1 MKQNILYIL
10 MIITALFGTVELVFG
25 QGSVSGYKYITSN
38 SISYNPSGGTLNC
51 VSNNAISLTNKSQ
64 IVNEDVAVTFTFGN
78 NIASYYSIY
87 EDLKISGHK
96 TNYLAWKVSI
106 PYYFIN
112 VTSFK
117 MEIRCTVGLNAGKG
131 VATIF
136 TGDKSH
142 SENVYKS
149 DVFKYVTLSLNDLS
163 LGLNDKITLTTS
175 NSSSADFYIQ
185 SLGYTYTLS
194 YYELDISALNK
205 AIEEAVKISV
215 NDLGGFTKTTFT
227 NALEKAKTVQEE
239 SVFPTSYWDGSNSQG
254 KQNPT
259 TVNNATSALR
269 GALELAI
276 AYLEAK
282 AEINNLK
289 AQGDSW
295 PKGLSVNVD
304 NALTELDKATDKNG
318 INNAKNNA
326 KNLISIIL
334 ERNLPEK
341 KFFTLTLPFDY
352 NLNGITDGKDIAYAA
367 QLALVTHNEK
377 DCYTLY
383 FKQVE
388 DGQMRANQPYIV
400 WLPVGLPDF
409 GNVVVNFGE
418 EGSITVNGWT
428 MQGNYTPNTP
438 MNGNF
443 GIAKGLLCKGEGENA
458 KINAYTAYFIPP
470 THSHGTENVRAR
482 VAVMDEGGN
491 TTYIGELKDLNGNA
505 AEEVF
510 GIDGMRLPE
519 MRKGINIVRQ
529 KDGSVRKIVK

>member
-1 MKQNILYIL
+1 
-10 MIITALFGTVELVFG
+10 MIITALFGRGEMVFG
-25 QGSVSGYKYITSN
+25 QSGYVLKSIDAEYYADVKTLDNNLSNGRIT
-38 SISYNPSGGTLNC
+38 
-51 VSNNAISLTNKSQ
+51 LTNECK
-64 IVNEDVAVTFTFGN
+64 INNNIFTTTFTIGDNVNYIVEGMAFKVGSGKRYN
-78 NIASYYSIY
+78 NFNYSINSLLISFNLRGLR
-87 EDLKISGHK
+87 LKMNASSK
-96 TNYLAWKVSI
+96 LKVILS
-106 PYYFIN
+106 P
-112 VTSFK
+112 
-117 MEIRCTVGLNAGKG
+117 LNGNSKEWTLTTGKQ
-131 VATIF
+131 
-136 TGDKSH
+136 
-142 SENVYKS
+142 
-149 DVFKYVTLSLNDLS
+149 DLS
-163 LGLNDKITLTTS
+163 LSESDIN
-175 NSSSADFYIQ
+175 NSSSIKISYDNAT
-185 SLGYTYTLS
+185 SLGPIPYLHDVTYTYTLS
-194 YYELDISALNK
+194 YYELDISSLNT
-205 AIEEAVKISV
+205 AIEEAKKVSV
-215 NDLGGFTKTTFT
+215 NELGDFTKKTFTEAFT
-227 NALEKAKTVQEE
+227 NANTVKAE
-239 SVFPTSYWDGSNSQG
+239 SAFPTSYWDGSNSQG

-269 GALELAI
+269 RALELAI

-295 PKGLSVNVD
+295 PEGLSVNID
-304 NALTELDKATDKNG
+304 NALTALDNATDING
-318 INNAKNNA
+318 INNAKNQIN
-326 KNLISIIL
+326 IVL

-352 NLNGITDGKDIAYAA
+352 NLNGIKNGANVAYAA

-491 TTYIGELKDLNGNA
+491 TTYIGELKDLDGNA
-505 AEEVF
+505 PEEVF
-510 GIDGMRLPE
+510 GIDGTRLPE

>member
-1 MKQNILYIL
+1 MKQKILYIL
-10 MIITALFGTVELVFG
+10 IIITAFFGRGEMVFGQSDVDGYKYKIVVNTTSKMGGGYQWEKEKDNCFYKSPSDYITFYLRSDVELVRISNTFDTSDDYIDATLSWKTSQDYYLVNITKLELYAYHNLIWNSPYHSINGVSVKTKFG
-25 QGSVSGYKYITSN
+25 AGNGNAATSECNLYNDDYVEVKTGNNDTYITY
-38 SISYNPSGGTLNC
+38 ISATY
-51 VSNNAISLTNKSQ
+51 K
-64 IVNEDVAVTFTFGN
+64 
-78 NIASYYSIY
+78 IY
-87 EDLKISGHK
+87 
-96 TNYLAWKVSI
+96 
-106 PYYFIN
+106 
-112 VTSFK
+112 
-117 MEIRCTVGLNAGKG
+117 
-131 VATIF
+131 
-136 TGDKSH
+136 
-142 SENVYKS
+142 
-149 DVFKYVTLSLNDLS
+149 
-163 LGLNDKITLTTS
+163 
-175 NSSSADFYIQ
+175 
-185 SLGYTYTLS
+185 
-194 YYELDISALNK
+194 YYELDFSALNK

-470 THSHGTENVRAR
+470 THSHGTKNVRAR

-491 TTYIGELKDLNGNA
+491 TTYIGEVSDLNGNA